1 MKEHI
6 PVFRPTP
13 DPESVWKQLR
23 PVIESGWLGQGPK
36 VEELEV
42 KLAAKVGAK
51 HFVTTSSCT
60 AALHLAVH
68 CLDLPKGSRVFTSPI
83 SFVSTNAVLLWEGL
97 VPVFGEVTYDGMLK
111 WPYAS
116 ANCDAIM
123 VVHLGGAYC
132 HPAPWYAGD
141 MPVIEDCA
149 HAFGAPW
156 VEEQGPNMRCW
167 SFHAVKGLPMG
178 DGGGVSTND
187 DDLAAR
193 LRRLRWMGIDK
204 STYAREKLRGKTPA
218 YFIPGSKGG
227 FSYPI
232 TTDYDIP
239 ELGWKYQMN
248 DITAAIGLAALP
260 LVDEQVKRRQEIANR
275 YYMEFWQRARVPS
288 YEPALSACHF
298 YPFFFEDRQAVEAS
312 ITADN
317 IAFSRH
323 YKPNFLYEPFS
334 HYGSRAAGLKNEIF
348 ESAMEYYRT
357 ALILPLFPSMT
368 DEQVERVIA
377 AVRRAL

>member
-1 MKEHI
+1 MSEHI
-6 PVFRPTP
+6 PVFRPSL
-13 DPESVWKQLR
+13 DAEAVWRELR

-36 VEELEV
+36 VEELET

-68 CLDLPKGSRVFTSPI
+68 CLDLPKGSRVLTTPI
-83 SFVSTNAVLLWEGL
+83 SFVATNAVLLWEGL

-111 WPYAS
+111 WPYRGL
-116 ANCDAIM
+116 NCAATM
-123 VVHLGGAYC
+123 VVHLGGAQC
-132 HPAPWYAGD
+132 NPAPWYPEAGRD
-141 MPVIEDCA
+141 DGPVIEDCA

-156 VEEQGPNMRCW
+156 ITEQGPHMRCW

-187 DDLAAR
+187 DNLAAR

-204 STYAREKLRGKTPA
+204 STHARSRGG
-218 YFIPGSKGG
+218 YS
-227 FSYPI
+227 
-232 TTDYDIP
+232 TDYDIP
-239 ELGWKYQMN
+239 ELGWKYHMT
-248 DITAAIGLAALP
+248 DITAAIGLATLP
-260 LVDEQVKRRQEIANR
+260 LVDEQVKRRQEIARR
-275 YYMEFWQRARVPS
+275 YYGMAMTGPRIA
-288 YEPALSACHF
+288 EPGRLPECSACHF
-298 YPFFFEDRQAVEAS
+298 YPLFFENREAVEAS
-312 ITADN
+312 LTADN

-323 YKPNFLYEPFS
+323 YKPNFMHSPFLDFPRS
-334 HYGSRAAGLKNEIF
+334 DEATA
-348 ESAMEYYRT
+348 SAIEYYRT
-357 ALILPLFPSMT
+357 ALVLPLFPSMT